1 MTKVLSSEDNN
12 SEDDAEDS
20 GNGEEEEDITPDR
33 RNAGRSTIESSFHKH
48 ERTLDMEYAESDS
61 DLGADKERSTYPAHD
76 DHNIPKEDD
85 NHDEEAMDDNEST
98 PKWELNLPE
107 RAQHLSRKQGGKTG
121 FFLFILIHFLL
132 EEFSIAKRK
141 TGTGTSRYGD
151 DFFQIKNMEASES
164 AVLDSRKGYIPKV
177 LKAES
182 QNGEQETNDDEDNA
196 SDADS
201 SIP

>member
-76 DHNIPKEDD
+76 DHNIPKEDN

-121 FFLFILIHFLL
+121 FFFVYSNSLSPWRI
-132 EEFSIAKRK
+132 
-141 TGTGTSRYGD
+141 
-151 DFFQIKNMEASES
+151 
-164 AVLDSRKGYIPKV
+164 LDSEKEDGDGHKQIRWRLFPDQKYGGIWVRSLRLWKGLHPESLKSRKPKWWTR
-177 LKAES
+177 
-182 QNGEQETNDDEDNA
+182 N
-196 SDADS
+196 
-201 SIP
+201 

>member
-1 MTKVLSSEDNN
+1 MTKWPKVTSVFSAHHDLRKFSSLIHRTVKRSIPVTMTKVLSSEDNN

-76 DHNIPKEDD
+76 DHNIPKEDN

-121 FFLFILIHFLL
+121 FFFVYSNSL
-132 EEFSIAKRK
+132 S
-141 TGTGTSRYGD
+141 
-151 DFFQIKNMEASES
+151 
-164 AVLDSRKGYIPKV
+164 P
-177 LKAES
+177 
-182 QNGEQETNDDEDNA
+182 
-196 SDADS
+196 
-201 SIP
+201 